1 MYASDT
7 QSPLRLMSSGPHY
20 DHAYDPALNETHVG
34 YWTTVWIDPVLN
46 ETYAGYW
53 TTNTCYSTVLNGTF
67 AGYWTIVHRL
77 LRSSTKLTPAIGP
90 QSLVI

>member
-1 MYASDT
+1 MFPMYASDT

-53 TTNTCYSTVLNGTF
+53 LQTHVIQL
-67 AGYWTIVHRL
+67 
-77 LRSSTKLTPAIGP
+77 SSTELLPAIG
-90 QSLVI
+90 L